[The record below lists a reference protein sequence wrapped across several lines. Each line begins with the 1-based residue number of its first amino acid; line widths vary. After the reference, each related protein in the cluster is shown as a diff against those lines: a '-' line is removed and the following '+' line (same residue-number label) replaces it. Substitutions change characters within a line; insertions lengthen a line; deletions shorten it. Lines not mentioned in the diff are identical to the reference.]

1 MKTRNFGRRWLVILR
16 LVILILAGSVVAQPI
31 WSQEDRPIVEEW
43 RDVLRYG
50 IDSEVLKVIKSIS
63 QSEEKSLNQ
72 ELTALFVD
80 SLNFEVRTAV
90 LDYFATE
97 QIRDAED
104 ASLALL
110 DSEQIDDS
118 RLIIACIRYLSA
130 LKASGLEPRL
140 LQYVDHGNEQVAET
154 AITGLGEVGGESSGQ
169 LLVERLQDVDYP
181 AEQKP
186 EIILALGK
194 MKYQVGVDALIAIT
208 ENRDEERIW
217 RMYAAVSLG
226 EIGDERA
233 IPHLRA
239 MFAESDSL
247 VKAYAASALAKFD
260 MGEVEG
266 LLQQGLRDSNVRVRV
281 AAAGALANEQ
291 ARDSVHILIY
301 KAKHDPERQVRLKAI
316 EALGV
321 IGTGAAYDYLREL
334 YSDRIAL
341 PVYREA
347 AFVALCEN
355 ALGENLD
362 TFREVIEQEWSSK
375 DQKVVEFTAKRLSTT
390 EASGLKWFYERFL
403 ASANVY
409 VRIYALR
416 GIEKNGLRSLLEKV
430 EKISTDDPYPA
441 ARKVAL
447 SVLERL

>member
-1 MKTRNFGRRWLVILR
+1 MKTRFSLSRWI
-16 LVILILAGSVVAQPI
+16 VILILAGSVVAQQVR
-31 WSQEDRPIVEEW
+31 SQDDRPIVEEW

-63 QSEEKSLNQ
+63 ESEEKSLNQ

-80 SLNFEVRTAV
+80 SLNFEVRKAV
-90 LDYFATE
+90 LDYFAAAR
-97 QIRDAED
+97 IRDAEA
-104 ASLALL
+104 ASFAVL
-110 DSEQIDDS
+110 DGEQIDDS
-118 RLIIACIRYLSA
+118 RLAIACINYLSA
-130 LKASGLEPRL
+130 LKAPGLEPRL
-140 LQYVDHGNEQVAET
+140 LKYVDHRDDRVAET
-154 AITGLGEVGGESSGQ
+154 AITGMGEVGGERSGQ
-169 LLVERLQDVDYP
+169 LLVERLQEADYP
-181 AEQKP
+181 AERKP

-194 MKYQVGVDALIAIT
+194 MKYRGGVDALIAIT
-208 ENRDEERIW
+208 ENRDEQRIW
-217 RMYAAVSLG
+217 RMYAAASLG
-226 EIGDERA
+226 QIGEERA
-233 IPHLRA
+233 IPHLKA

-260 MGEVEG
+260 MSAVQG

-291 ARDSVHILIY
+291 ARDSVDILIY
-301 KAKHDPERQVRLKAI
+301 KAKHDPERQLRLKAI

-321 IGTGAAYDYLREL
+321 IGTAAAWEYLREL

-362 TFREVIEQEWSSK
+362 TFRKVIEQEWSSK
-375 DQKVVEFTAKRLSTT
+375 DQKLVEFTARKLSTT
-390 EASGLKWFYERFL
+390 VASGLKWFYERFL
-403 ASANVY
+403 SSANVY

-416 GIEKNGLRSLLEKV
+416 GIEKNGLRSLREKV